1 MERNGIDLRSVFA
14 AASIDIKKQEQGLIE
29 FAKELQVPFLTF
41 SSEELNGQPG
51 DFPESEFVQRP
62 REPEMSVERSAVN
75 ACRLG
80 VKLLKCRI

>member
-41 SSEELNGQPG
+41 SSEE
-51 DFPESEFVQRP
+51 
-62 REPEMSVERSAVN
+62 
-75 ACRLG
+75 
-80 VKLLKCRI
+80 